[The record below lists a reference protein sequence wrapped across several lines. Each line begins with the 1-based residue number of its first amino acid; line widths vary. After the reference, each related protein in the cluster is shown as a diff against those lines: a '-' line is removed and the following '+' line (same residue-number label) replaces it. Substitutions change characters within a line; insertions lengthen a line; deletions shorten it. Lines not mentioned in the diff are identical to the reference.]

1 MKAIEAKI
9 VLLGAQG
16 VGKTSLVVKYIS
28 NVYSKDVGPTI
39 GATFFNCRINLED
52 IKVKMQIWD
61 TAGQERFRSMAPLYY
76 RGANAALLVF
86 DLTNYASFGAV
97 KTWVS
102 ELQQNVQE
110 PMVLTLVGSKSDLDE
125 HRAVAREEAAVYATS
140 IGGNYFETSAV
151 TTQGYHC
158 IERVFTQTAL
168 GLVRLSQEAKTQIRH
183 YESTD
188 SLPSITASPLD
199 VAISGGVSMGL
210 DSADD
215 GVACE
220 TGRVENV
227 AFSIDHIAHGNEAK
241 TGCCWF

>member
-16 VGKTSLVVKYIS
+16 VGKTSLVVKYIT

-102 ELQQNVQE
+102 ELQRNVQE
-110 PMVLTLVGSKSDLDE
+110 PMVLTLVGSKSDLE
-125 HRAVAREEAAVYATS
+125 MERAVAREEAAVYATS
-140 IGGNYFETSAV
+140 IGGNYFETSAI
-151 TTQGYHC
+151 TTPGFHC

-188 SLPSITASPLD
+188 SLPSITASVTPTD
-199 VAISGGVSMGL
+199 IGGGVSL
-210 DSADD
+210 AIESD

-241 TGCCWF
+241 TGCCWY

>member
-1 MKAIEAKI
+1 
-9 VLLGAQG
+9 
-16 VGKTSLVVKYIS
+16 
-28 NVYSKDVGPTI
+28 
-39 GATFFNCRINLED
+39 
-52 IKVKMQIWD
+52 MQIWD

-102 ELQQNVQE
+102 ELQRNVQE
-110 PMVLTLVGSKSDLDE
+110 PMVLTLVGSKSDLE
-125 HRAVAREEAAVYATS
+125 EERAVAREEAAVYATS

-183 YESTD
+183 YESTE
-188 SLPSITASPLD
+188 SLPSITASLSPLD
-199 VAISGGVSMGL
+199 SALGGGVSL
-210 DSADD
+210 AIESAEDTSEG

-241 TGCCWF
+241 TGCCWY

>member
-1 MKAIEAKI
+1 MRAIEAKI

-16 VGKTSLVVKYIS
+16 VGKTSLVVKYIT

-39 GATFFNCRINLED
+39 GATFFNCRVSLED
-52 IKVKMQIWD
+52 IRVKMQIWD

-102 ELQQNVQE
+102 ELQRNVQE
-110 PMVLTLVGSKSDLDE
+110 PMVLTLVGSKSDLE
-125 HRAVAREEAAVYATS
+125 EARAVAREEAAVYATS

-151 TTQGYHC
+151 TTQGFHC

-168 GLVRLSQEAKTQIRH
+168 GLVRLSQEAKTQIRQ
-183 YESTD
+183 YESTE
-188 SLPSITASPLD
+188 SLPSITAPASPMD
-199 VAISGGVSMGL
+199 AGVSLGIE
-210 DSADD
+210 SAAEE

-227 AFSIDHIAHGNEAK
+227 AFSIDHIAHGNEAR
-241 TGCCWF
+241 TGCCWY